1 MELLF
6 VIHLFTSFVM
16 TGICWFVQ
24 IVHYPLF
31 RVIEEENLPQ
41 YEIKN
46 VVTAYITVPTM
57 IVEMCTGIALLYF
70 DYNEFYLWNVI
81 LLGLIALSTCIFQVP
96 IHLRLMKVNSERLVN
111 LLIYSNWI
119 RTLSWT
125 VRSALLII
133 IILGKL

>member
-1 MELLF
+1 MELIF
-6 VIHLFTSFVM
+6 VVHLFTSFVM

-31 RVIEEENLPQ
+31 KAIEEENLPR

-57 IVEMCTGIALLYF
+57 LVEMGTGIALLYYQ
-70 DYNEFYLWNVI
+70 YNSFYLWNVI
-81 LLGLIALSTCIFQVP
+81 LLSIIALSTFILQVP
-96 IHLRLMKVNSERLVN
+96 IHLKLMQTNSPKLVN
-111 LLIYSNWI
+111 LLIHSNWI

-125 VRSALLII
+125 LRASILLII
-133 IILGKL
+133 LLGKL